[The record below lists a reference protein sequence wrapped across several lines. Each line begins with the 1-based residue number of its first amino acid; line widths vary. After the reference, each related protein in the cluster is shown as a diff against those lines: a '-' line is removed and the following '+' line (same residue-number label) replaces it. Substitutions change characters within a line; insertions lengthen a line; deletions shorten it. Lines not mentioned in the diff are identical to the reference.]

1 MGCTAL
7 RPAVDLGVLVAAFQV
22 QVMFGRMANIA
33 STLQTSITVSHGA
46 MQQGW
51 ESTLTWR
58 TRSRVRPSMPPRI
71 LRASHHLQAGP
82 TQDPKSSATA
92 VTMRSSAAV
101 RQGCLRH
108 VSSFACH
115 KCCWF

>member
-22 QVMFGRMANIA
+22 QVMFGRMAIIA

-51 ESTLTWR
+51 ESR
-58 TRSRVRPSMPPRI
+58 
-71 LRASHHLQAGP
+71 
-82 TQDPKSSATA
+82 
-92 VTMRSSAAV
+92 
-101 RQGCLRH
+101 
-108 VSSFACH
+108 
-115 KCCWF
+115 